1 MNRVPVDNKDWVSQ
15 LQQQQLVHS
24 STTIQQFGYSSAL
37 SFVCTGKSLP
47 VEGDAIEHEGGGE
60 PVKEHHQG
68 FDPQT
73 EIFLSFSDMDMERLR
88 WTFLGVAEKY
98 TTLDQGICLV
108 LGSTWCFAV
117 GCGLTLDSA

>member
-1 MNRVPVDNKDWVSQ
+1 MNRVPVDKKDWVSQ

-60 PVKEHHQG
+60 PVEEHHQG
-68 FDPQT
+68 LDPQA
-73 EIFLSFSDMDMERLR
+73 EIFPSFSHSHYRED
-88 WTFLGVAEKY
+88 KY
-98 TTLDQGICLV
+98 ANVVQLSLTTGGAIAIQNYSI
-108 LGSTWCFAV
+108 
-117 GCGLTLDSA
+117 